1 MKILA
6 KFLVEKRLILFTI
19 SIALA
24 ILFSFFI
31 GSVNINKDDTKY
43 LAADSNM
50 AQGLKIMGKEFPTIE
65 LKDSFQIM
73 FEGLTT
79 TEKLEIE
86 KELKEFYGVESITYD
101 PESSEHNSKT
111 YTMYIVQTKFVKDTD
126 KVAAV
131 MNEMTNAYKDQYYV
145 ETYFAGGQMMVLDVL
160 IPLAVVL
167 GLIVLFIMCRAYVEP
182 FLIIISMGIAILIN
196 MGSNIIFESVSEM
209 TFSIAAVFQLVLS
222 IDYSIMLIHRYK
234 QEYDKLEIKNSSIAM
249 QNAIAGSF
257 RSIISSSM
265 TTVVGL
271 LVLLLMSF
279 TIGADI
285 GLVLSKGVLMSVICV
300 FTVMPT
306 LIVRFHDLL
315 YKTDKEYLKAKRQG
329 GTINV

>member
-6 KFLVEKRLILFTI
+6 KFLVEKRIILFTI

-50 AQGLKIMGKEFPTIE
+50 AQGLKIMEKEFPTIE

-86 KELKEFYGVESITYD
+86 KELKEFYGVESITFD

-234 QEYDKLEIKNSSIAM
+234 QEYDKLEIKNSAMAM

-257 RSIISSSM
+257 TSIISSSM

-329 GTINV
+329 GAINV

>member
-50 AQGLKIMGKEFPTIE
+50 AQGLKIMEKEFPTIE

-86 KELKEFYGVESITYD
+86 KELKEFYGVESITFN

-126 KVAAV
+126 KVATV

-234 QEYDKLEIKNSSIAM
+234 QEYNKLEIKNSSMAM

-257 RSIISSSM
+257 TSIISSSM

-329 GTINV
+329 GAINV

>member
-50 AQGLKIMGKEFPTIE
+50 AQGLKIMEKEFPTIE

-86 KELKEFYGVESITYD
+86 KELKEFYGVESITFN

-145 ETYFAGGQMMVLDVL
+145 ETYFAGGQMMVLDIL

-234 QEYDKLEIKNSSIAM
+234 QEYDKLEIKNSSMAM

-257 RSIISSSM
+257 TSIISSSM

-329 GTINV
+329 GAINV

>member
-50 AQGLKIMGKEFPTIE
+50 AQGLKIMEKEFPTIE

-86 KELKEFYGVESITYD
+86 KELKEFYGVESITFD

-131 MNEMTNAYKDQYYV
+131 MNEMTNAYKNQYYV

-182 FLIIISMGIAILIN
+182 FLIIISICISILIN
-196 MGSNIIFESVSEM
+196 MCSNIIFEIVSEM

-234 QEYDKLEIKNSSIAM
+234 QEYDKLEIKNSSMAM

-257 RSIISSSM
+257 TSIISSSM

-315 YKTDKEYLKAKRQG
+315 YKTDKEYLKAKKQG
-329 GTINV
+329 GAINV